1 MRVEERE
8 MQLGD
13 KCETQLKSCLKAKE
27 ISATKTCKIEED
39 NTRNLNATKKI
50 QQQWK
55 VLWEWS
61 REGQTNLQKQDK
73 NITKF

>member
-1 MRVEERE
+1 
-8 MQLGD
+8 
-13 KCETQLKSCLKAKE
+13 
-27 ISATKTCKIEED
+27 
-39 NTRNLNATKKI
+39 LNATKKI

>member
-50 QQQWK
+50 QQQ
-55 VLWEWS
+55 
-61 REGQTNLQKQDK
+61 
-73 NITKF
+73 